1 MNSRVAVYAGDQDAI
16 TVSGSPAPF
25 TNVDVNSRFNGY
37 ILQGSPNNGDKWKY
51 TRYFTKGG
59 LYRIRSVLLRSNNT
73 GKLDLGLD
81 SSTNNIFS
89 QYDLYNAS
97 AIYNAVKETILEI
110 SRGYHDI
117 NIFAN
122 GKNASSSQYYIPIEA
137 LEFDLIQEYPVYQD
151 DKPAQINQGSM
162 VLLAKHK
169 AAIAEGTF
177 TLNLADVVNTKYS
190 EIKVVINGTATA
202 SLALQATINA
212 LGANYLQKGLSS
224 IGGSVTAINI
234 TTGSI
239 LKLASTSILTGATKF
254 ESWFTIKR
262 QDDGT
267 WTMGQWGSTGFSVGN
282 ESGSWNNDQ
291 TSTTNLT
298 QIVISTSTSTWKL
311 GTEIEVYGVK
321 TT

>member
-1 MNSRVAVYAGDQDAI
+1 MQNRVAVYGADQDFI
-16 TVSGSPAPF
+16 PIVGTVGPF
-25 TNVDVNSRFNGY
+25 VDTGSRFNTITRNSSNANSDQY
-37 ILQGSPNNGDKWKY
+37 KTN
-51 TRYFTKGG
+51 RYFSKGG
-59 LYRIRSVLLRSNNT
+59 LYKIRWIYLKAV
-73 GKLDLGLD
+73 GGAKVDIGLD

-89 QYDLYNAS
+89 QIDTYSLGNS
-97 AIYNAVKETILEI
+97 YNAVIETVKEIP
-110 SRGYHDI
+110 RGYHDI
-117 NIFAN
+117 TWTTN
-122 GKNASSSQYYIPIEA
+122 GKNASANAYIAYTEA
-137 LEFDLIQEYPVYQD
+137 IEFDLIQEYPVYQD
-151 DKPAQINQGSM
+151 DRPAQINQGSM

-177 TLNLADVVNTKYS
+177 TINLADVLNTKYS

-224 IGGSVTAINI
+224 IGGAVTAINI

-291 TSTTNLT
+291 TSTTTLT